1 MQELPN
7 TLIIQTTYTPHS
19 SEHSYGLVY
28 CQPLK
33 FCSFVFLILPDRG
46 LQALLLPEVRIP
58 LIPQWSF
65 TYQSRFQLVRNL
77 GGCSKF
83 ALMKYSLLLSKN
95 NLHTV
100 HDEVL
105 PNDAAECIQQ
115 LHSITWIAAFC
126 PYLPFS
132 ATPTSQFIAC
142 MQHFWLCR
150 VWVIWL
156 LRPGKILYWE
166 PLLLQ
171 KEKSISS
178 FFFFFLRIHSQ
189 AQKTVSPI
197 ASSLSSPKYTTVIYT
212 TVCSFVPDDWQNT
225 ERALVLP
232 LPPIAVE
239 YNNKCLL

>member
-178 FFFFFLRIHSQ
+178 FFFFFFKNTFSGTENSFTYSFQLIFSQ
-189 AQKTVSPI
+189 IYHRDIYHRVQLCSRWLTEHWESPSA
-197 ASSLSSPKYTTVIYT
+197 ASSTYSSGV
-212 TVCSFVPDDWQNT
+212 Q
-225 ERALVLP
+225 
-232 LPPIAVE
+232 
-239 YNNKCLL
+239 